1 MANHCSSA
9 EEDYSESSDVDSTG
23 ESESIKSTRRRIPT
37 SRYLLNNASGV
48 SLSAST
54 LKSKF
59 KFLIFVLDTSP
70 QIKGASWSLDAI
82 DLEGTRAELHVI

>member
-23 ESESIKSTRRRIPT
+23 ESESIKSTRRRKPT

-54 LKSKF
+54 LNSKF
-59 KFLIFVLDTSP
+59 LDIFLDNSP
-70 QIKGASWSLDAI
+70 QIKGASWSLDTI
-82 DLEGTRAELHVI
+82 